1 MIKQKRSQKS
11 KKKKGIEKQDT
22 KLPLFAGGMIRNQHE
37 ENIALY
43 FSINL
48 LEKDYIGNNENHKM
62 FRNESNK
69 MCKNDAK
76 KIKQF

>member
-1 MIKQKRSQKS
+1 M
-11 KKKKGIEKQDT
+11 
-22 KLPLFAGGMIRNQHE
+22 FAGGMIRNQHE

-48 LEKDYIGNNENHKM
+48 LEKDYIGNNENYKM

-69 MCKNDAK
+69 MCKNNAK